1 MKTYRVL
8 IAEDEPLSRQQLEHL
23 VLRHDRLELI
33 ASVAN
38 GSDAIARIDA
48 MKPDAVFL
56 DIRMPGTSGIEVV
69 RRMRHRPYVV
79 FTTAY
84 DEFAVT
90 AFELQALD
98 YLLKPFG
105 PRRFERAVDRLLK
118 HEVTAYDLRIQSGL
132 ERTPV
137 EQLFVRDGRRMQRV
151 DVATI
156 VRVEAADDYSCVVT
170 NDGSRLLVN
179 VRMKAMESRLDP
191 TRFVRVHRST
201 IVSINHIEEVVN
213 VGSGRAELRMQD
225 GSRWAASR
233 SGLERLR
240 AATSGSQ
247 PVDL

>member
-1 MKTYRVL
+1 
-8 IAEDEPLSRQQLEHL
+8 
-23 VLRHDRLELI
+23 
-33 ASVAN
+33 
-38 GSDAIARIDA
+38 
-48 MKPDAVFL
+48 
-56 DIRMPGTSGIEVV
+56 
-69 RRMRHRPYVV
+69 
-79 FTTAY
+79 
-84 DEFAVT
+84 
-90 AFELQALD
+90 
-98 YLLKPFG
+98 
-105 PRRFERAVDRLLK
+105 
-118 HEVTAYDLRIQSGL
+118 L

-151 DVATI
+151 DVGTI

-201 IVSINHIEEVVN
+201 IVSIHHVEEVIN

-240 AATSGSQ
+240 AVTRE
-247 PVDL
+247 V